1 MVKQIYSLVNDAVE
15 DALGQNSGVTK
26 LETTDIVSLGK
37 AISSYNAYESF
48 FGALANRIAK
58 TVYFIRVYEGKNR
71 SILRDEHEY
80 GAFIQK
86 VYYDLPTA
94 VENPTWN
101 VATWSGSPAA
111 ATYSQESPY
120 DIDTVVGVKALIYGG
135 QGTWSIEIMR
145 PIEQIKTAFLDESSM
160 MSFIDGIYVA
170 IENSFKLEE
179 ERLVALAVDTAMAHA
194 INAGLSR
201 NLLSEYNTNHS
212 DATLTVEEAMESPDF
227 LRFASKEI
235 KDAIGH
241 MGTMSTIFNAQAY
254 PTFTKKENLVVEML
268 EQFENAVDTYLKSNT
283 FHDEL
288 VALPN
293 HEKVQFW
300 QSSGKSFAFDDTSAI
315 NIEHDDLVTADNL
328 TGVVNQ
334 SGIICFL
341 HDTENVAAYFG
352 ERYSWEQVN
361 PRSRVVN
368 HGEQARKGFA
378 VDTYANSYV
387 FYIAEDSDDSGDDS
401 GDGD

>member
-1 MVKQIYSLVNDAVE
+1 MVKQIYSLVNDAVA
-15 DALGQNSGVTK
+15 DALGKNAGVTNI
-26 LETTDIVSLGK
+26 ETTDIVSLGK
-37 AISSYNAYESF
+37 AISSYNAYENF
-48 FGALANRIAK
+48 FGSLVNRIAK
-58 TVYFIRVYEGKNR
+58 TVYFVRVYEGKSR
-71 SILRDEHEY
+71 SVLRDEHEY

-86 VYYDLPTA
+86 VYYDLPEA
-94 VENPTWN
+94 VENPAWN
-101 VATWSGSPAA
+101 VATWSGTPPT

-120 DIDTVVGVKALIYGG
+120 DVDTVVGIKALIYGG

-145 PIEQIKTAFLDESSM
+145 PIEQIKTAFLDDASM

-170 IENSFKLEE
+170 VENSFKLDE
-179 ERLVALAVDTAMAHA
+179 ERLIALAVNTSMANA
-194 INAGLSR
+194 IHAGLAR
-201 NLLSEYNTNHS
+201 NLLTEYNTSHTP
-212 DATLTVEEAMESPDF
+212 TLTVAQAMESADF

-235 KDAIGH
+235 KDTIGH
-241 MGTMSTIFNAQAY
+241 MGTMSTIFNAQAH
-254 PTFTKKENLVVEML
+254 PTFTDKEHLVVEML
-268 EQFENAVDTYLKSNT
+268 EQFENAVDTYLKSDT

-293 HEKVQFW
+293 HEKVQYW
-300 QSSGKSFAFDDTSAI
+300 QSSGKTFAFADTSKI
-315 NIEHDDLVTADNL
+315 NISHDDIGDVEQ
-328 TGVVNQ
+328 G
-334 SGIICFL
+334 GIICFL

-387 FYIAEDSDDSGDDS
+387 FYIAA
-401 GDGD
+401 